1 MKSCVSL
8 SVRSLLACLAFI
20 ASSHAEMRQFTD
32 VDGRTLQAEIVSVEE
47 STVKVKL
54 RSGKTAD
61 IDLARLSEADRSFV
75 GTWRE
80 NQEKAVQEMTDK
92 EAQRKKAEE
101 IPIQL
106 VAFCKD
112 NLGKQVGN
120 GECWTLADQ
129 AFRACGIK
137 RPTNDLRV
145 WGRKIDFEKEKLQEG
160 DIVEYRTAKFSNG
173 TWTGP
178 EHTSVIVKASRKTI
192 VVAQQNWGGKKTV
205 SEMEFDPST
214 LVSGELTFYRPVD
227 PPPAVEK

>member
-54 RSGKTAD
+54 RSGKTAN

-80 NQEKAVQEMTDK
+80 NQEKAAQEMTDK

-160 DIVEYRTAKFSNG
+160 DIVEYRTAKFSCKL
-173 TWTGP
+173 P
-178 EHTSVIVKASRKTI
+178 VKLNIS
-192 VVAQQNWGGKKTV
+192 
-205 SEMEFDPST
+205 D
-214 LVSGELTFYRPVD
+214 
-227 PPPAVEK
+227 